1 MPTTTVFVSHTQVK
15 KEKTM
20 LDDSQFLEGVNEE
33 APELLEA
40 ATTILEFT
48 DVFDEAEL
56 TYDDDGVAC
65 VSVDFSLAYPDAEEP
80 KPGESWT
87 AGVYVDEAEVLHLR
101 AGMSDVKI
109 ITARE
114 RMTLDEFVEVLWKVR
129 ERLVEDQA

>member
-1 MPTTTVFVSHTQVK
+1 
-15 KEKTM
+15 M

-80 KPGESWT
+80 KPGDSWT
-87 AGVYVDEAEVLHLR
+87 AAVYGDEAEVWHLR
-101 AGMSDVKI
+101 TGMSEVKI

-114 RMTLDEFVEVLWKVR
+114 RMTLDEFVDVLWKVR